1 MANENYVFGSDQT
14 LQITTGNVATV
25 NDPFQTAGAPVAGS
39 SILLSGARNP
49 LGISAYVSDGTI
61 TGRRWK
67 VRYVRVNATTFNPS
81 PVVGPVYWKDNTFQV
96 VTTLYS
102 EAVTTNTPAGIM
114 LNANITNGNY
124 GFILVGGFLG
134 AANLG
139 SIPVVAS
146 TAIGDA
152 LIGATGQQ
160 TFGRVAAATAPT
172 NAVIAWAVTAVSG
185 GKADVFVALES

>member
-1 MANENYVFGSDQT
+1 MSNENFVFGSDQT

-25 NDPFQTAGAPVAGS
+25 NDPFVATGTISAGS
-39 SILLSGARNP
+39 AILANGARNP
-49 LGISAYVSDGTI
+49 LGIAAYISDGST

-67 VRYVRVNATTFNPS
+67 VRYVRVNSTTFNPS

-96 VTTLYS
+96 VTTLFS
-102 EAVTTNTPAGIM
+102 EALDTNAAAGIM
-114 LNANITNGNY
+114 LNSSITNGNY

-139 SIPVVAS
+139 SIPVVAL
-146 TAIGDA
+146 TAAGDA

-160 TFGRVAAATAPT
+160 TFARVAAGTAPT

-185 GKADVFVALES
+185 GKSDVFVTLES